1 VQLRYDSAVAAVENH
16 GPRGDRRRQP
26 RGERRRTAI
35 LDAAL
40 GVIAERG
47 AAATTHRAVAEA
59 AGVPTAATTYYFS
72 SLDEL
77 LDEALRMFVRD
88 EADRLH
94 RLTGELEGRRVPPAE
109 LARVLVA
116 ELRAGQTGT
125 EVAQFELY
133 LEASRRPSLREAARA
148 ALDVYAEVAEA
159 ALRAAGSPRPAEGAR
174 LFVALLDGFGLH
186 RIASGLDRDLED
198 PLLTL
203 FIPFAMDDAQFRK
216 WRQRLSPPGPPR
228 RERPARD
235 TASS

>member
-1 VQLRYDSAVAAVENH
+1 VAAVEHH
-16 GPRGDRRRQP
+16 GPRGSRRRQP
-26 RGERRRTAI
+26 RGERRRAAI

-47 AAATTHRAVAEA
+47 VAATTHRAVAEA
-59 AGVPTAATTYYFS
+59 AGVPTAATTYYFA

-77 LDEALRMFVRD
+77 LDEALRAFVSE
-88 EADRLH
+88 EADRLR

-109 LARVLVA
+109 VARVLVA

-125 EVAQFELY
+125 EVAQFDLY

-174 LFVALLDGFGLH
+174 LFVALIDGFALH
-186 RIASGLDRDLED
+186 RLASGLQPDLEQ

-203 FIPFAMDDAQFRK
+203 FIPFAMDDAQFRE
-216 WRQRLSPPGPPR
+216 WLARLSPPEQPRPEPPA
-228 RERPARD
+228 PD
-235 TASS
+235 TGSS